1 MEYRSQ
7 VCGNITD
14 KTTISARLDRHHAD
28 FLEKVA
34 VESGMSKTDVI
45 QLALDNISTSKLAP
59 RENRVE
65 VPISSSTMR
74 RASRLHITYGY
85 GTTLVMLLSE
95 AVDIGVRE
103 IRSKVDLDRKEDL
116 QLARDDMDANAV
128 EMQQDS
134 MSSR

>member
-1 MEYRSQ
+1 M
-7 VCGNITD
+7 
-14 KTTISARLDRHHAD
+14 ISARLDRQHAD
-28 FLEKVA
+28 LLDRVST
-34 VESGMSKTDVI
+34 ESGISKTDVI
-45 QLALDNISTSKLAP
+45 QLALDNLSTTKLVT

-65 VPISSSTMR
+65 IPISASTMK

-103 IRSKVDLDRKEDL
+103 IRSRVDDDRKEDL
-116 QLARDDMDANAV
+116 QLARNDMDARAV

-134 MSSR
+134 MSS